1 MKHCAGV
8 HKRSPWQC
16 KSNCINGS
24 GSGIPEGRI
33 PLPYK
38 NRLCIGTPMD
48 NMEEE
53 DQEGATGRYRR
64 ELKY

>member
-1 MKHCAGV
+1 MLSIVKNCADV
-8 HKRSPWQC
+8 HKRSQWQC

-24 GSGIPEGRI
+24 RSDIPEGRI

-48 NMEEE
+48 NMEE
-53 DQEGATGRYRR
+53 DDREGATR
-64 ELKY
+64 

>member
-1 MKHCAGV
+1 MLSIMRNCAGT
-8 HKRSPWQC
+8 HKTSQWQC

-24 GSGIPEGRI
+24 GLDIPKGRI

-38 NRLCIGTPMD
+38 NRLCIGTRMD

-53 DQEGATGRYRR
+53 DQEGATG
-64 ELKY
+64 